1 MSNEVSFRLGD
12 PAKPLIL
19 VPTSI
24 NGKGPYDFALDTGA
38 SMTILSGELVQSL
51 GVSRGVSRTG
61 VGAGGSVE
69 VSLASVDSLAIG
81 RVEVKRLQV
90 AVMDLDILS
99 QAVGVRLMGII
110 GYNFL
115 RSFRVTID
123 YPKKLL
129 RLD

>member
-19 VPTSI
+19 VPTFV
-24 NGKGPYDFALDTGA
+24 NGRGPYDFALDTGA

-51 GVSRGVSRTG
+51 GVNRGVSRTG

-69 VSLASVDSLAIG
+69 VSLASIDSLAIG
-81 RVEVKRLQV
+81 QVELKRLQV
-90 AVMDLDILS
+90 AVMDLGVLS
-99 QAVGVRLMGII
+99 EAVGVRLMGII

-115 RSFRVTID
+115 QSFRVTID
-123 YPKKLL
+123 YRKKLL